1 MCGRFTQAQIAELDR
16 EVFKLLE
23 IPRLEPRYNVAPT
36 QDVAVVREGGRGEER
51 RGERGSRGRTLAFI
65 KWGLVPHW
73 TDDPTIGNRLINA
86 RAETADQKPAFR
98 DAFRERRCLV
108 PADGFYEWQRTSHGK
123 QPYYVRLADGGVL
136 AFAGLWDRWVSPDGE
151 PLESFTILT
160 TKPNDV
166 VAPIHDRMP
175 VILPPDGYDRWLDPA
190 AVRRRDLEE
199 LLQPYPADAMTAYP
213 VSRYVNSPR
222 NEGPQCV
229 EPLDE

>member
-166 VAPIHDRMP
+166 VAPIHDRIP